1 MDRPF
6 KKPLILG
13 NGRHTLTVASLIGA
27 SDFLLNEWPENR
39 RGRKSYRLAV
49 QAIVKARAGRVEP
62 EVARQ
67 ALLAAGACHADI
79 SASQAGPELT
89 STRRDLARRFGGSAL
104 ER

>member
-49 QAIVKARAGRVEP
+49 QAIVKAMAGRVEP

-67 ALLAAGACHADI
+67 ALLAALVDLWGKN
-79 SASQAGPELT
+79 SQDESGST
-89 STRRDLARRFGGSAL
+89 STRCRAYSGRAL
-104 ER
+104 LGRG